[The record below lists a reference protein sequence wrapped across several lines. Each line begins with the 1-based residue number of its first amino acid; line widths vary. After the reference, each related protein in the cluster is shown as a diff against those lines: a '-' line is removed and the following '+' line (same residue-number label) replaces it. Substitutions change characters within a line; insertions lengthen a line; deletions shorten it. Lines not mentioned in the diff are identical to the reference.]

1 MKRRAHKG
9 ENMKES
15 QQPKKLRFVVTCGG
29 TGGHVFPGLAVANVL
44 RARGHEVCVWLSGRD
59 IEKATLTSWDGDTF
73 STGARP
79 LSLKTLP
86 ALMHSIHVCKREMK
100 RFAPDALLAMGSYSS
115 LPPVMAARS
124 FHVPVVLHEANAVP
138 GKANEFLSRFATEV
152 AVSFEMT
159 KKFFTHSPS
168 TLTGLPVRS
177 TLFDQPPFE
186 DTQDD
191 HFTFFV
197 TGGSQ
202 GAHRVNEL
210 TCQAFCLL
218 KKDQEIPFHV
228 IHQCGKADEQWLIEK
243 YKEANVDA
251 RVAAFI
257 PEMGRAYASADLV
270 VCRAGASTCFELC
283 ALGKP
288 ALLIPLPSAVRN
300 HQHLNAQAMVHAG
313 GADEAIQSEMTGRSL
328 MRYFANKLKTK
339 TQLQQMGIAMRSCAV
354 LDAADQVANIL
365 ERVGRRQVVRN

>member
-1 MKRRAHKG
+1 MGKSH
-9 ENMKES
+9 
-15 QQPKKLRFVVTCGG
+15 QQKKMRFVVTCGG

-44 RARGHEVCVWLSGRD
+44 RARGHEVCVWLSGRN
-59 IEKATLTSWDGDTF
+59 IEESTLTAWDGDTF

-79 LSLKTLP
+79 LSLKNIPTL
-86 ALMHSIHVCKREMK
+86 LHSIHTCKKEMR

-115 LPPVMAARS
+115 LPPVLAAHS

-138 GKANEFLSRFATEV
+138 GKANEFLARFATEV

-159 KKFFTHSPS
+159 KKYFPHVPAK
-168 TLTGLPVRS
+168 LTGLPVRS

-186 DTQDD
+186 DTQDN

-210 TCQAFCLL
+210 TCQAFILL
-218 KKDQEIPFHV
+218 KKDQDIPFHV
-228 IHQCGKADEQWLIEK
+228 IHQCGKADESRLIEK
-243 YKEANVDA
+243 YREGNVDA

-288 ALLIPLPSAVRN
+288 ALLIPLPSAIRN
-300 HQHLNAQAMVHAG
+300 HQHLNAQAMVHSG

-339 TQLQQMGIAMRSCAV
+339 SRLRQMSIAIRSCAV
-354 LDAADQVANIL
+354 LDAADQVADIL
-365 ERVGRRQVVRN
+365 ERVEKK